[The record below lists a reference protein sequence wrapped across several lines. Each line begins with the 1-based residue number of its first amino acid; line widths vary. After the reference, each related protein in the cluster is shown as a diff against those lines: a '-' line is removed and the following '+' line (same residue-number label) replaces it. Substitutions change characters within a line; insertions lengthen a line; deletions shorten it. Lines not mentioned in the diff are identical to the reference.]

1 MKDRKEKKNPKQLT
15 LTLFMTLRAN
25 VLTILI
31 IYFDKYIYNYI
42 LKENKMS
49 HYFKDKLRP
58 FYLISS
64 SILLNVEMGLWVD

>member
-1 MKDRKEKKNPKQLT
+1 MKDRKEKKKNPKQLT

-49 HYFKDKLRP
+49 HYFKDKKKKKKT
-58 FYLISS
+58 
-64 SILLNVEMGLWVD
+64 LNNSP

>member
-1 MKDRKEKKNPKQLT
+1 
-15 LTLFMTLRAN
+15 MTLRAN